1 MSRARA
7 SEQVLSVIPVAIWD
21 SEMQQ
26 FDKPFRT
33 VVLKVGSA
41 DLQGPAEGHA
51 GGQSMHMKRDNL
63 ISILFISLRS
73 TQRERENKCFYVAL
87 LPPLFTAN
95 NNMPVLNWTP
105 LDQTLL
111 CEPYLVVTRKYCFLR
126 II

>member
-21 SEMQQ
+21 SEIQQ

-51 GGQSMHMKRDNL
+51 GGQSTK
-63 ISILFISLRS
+63 
-73 TQRERENKCFYVAL
+73 K
-87 LPPLFTAN
+87 N
-95 NNMPVLNWTP
+95 N
-105 LDQTLL
+105 
-111 CEPYLVVTRKYCFLR
+111 
-126 II
+126 

>member
-21 SEMQQ
+21 SEIQQ

-41 DLQGPAEGHA
+41 DLQGPVEGHA

-63 ISILFISLRS
+63 ISLLFISQRS
-73 TQRERENKCFYVAL
+73 TQREHVKKNAFMLHCYCL
-87 LPPLFTAN
+87 SLQ
-95 NNMPVLNWTP
+95 
-105 LDQTLL
+105 QT
-111 CEPYLVVTRKYCFLR
+111 TISRS
-126 II
+126 